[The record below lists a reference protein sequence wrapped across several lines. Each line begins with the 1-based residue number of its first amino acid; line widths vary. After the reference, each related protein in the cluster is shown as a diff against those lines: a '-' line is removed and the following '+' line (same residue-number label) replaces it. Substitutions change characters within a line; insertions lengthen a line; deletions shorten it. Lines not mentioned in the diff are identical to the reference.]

1 MEFCQSRKVGT
12 MNRNSPISLS
22 SRMTQRQLLISIHI
36 WLSDYIGERR
46 SGIHTAVSQDV
57 DKVFKGKTLNQ
68 LEMLE
73 QSIKKKLKGGEGVDV
88 GKLLL
93 FYLVRQNIGVKIPME
108 PFLLGGHLPSTFPK
122 VGESINSL
130 SHNNVIVWPK
140 DSRKLKTR
148 KRGSTTHTYLF
159 GKE

>member
-1 MEFCQSRKVGT
+1 
-12 MNRNSPISLS
+12 
-22 SRMTQRQLLISIHI
+22 MTQRQLLISVHI

-93 FYLVRQNIGVKIPME
+93 FHLVSQSIGTKCSGIFSLFAIIGRNRRSSLLFSTMSFSS
-108 PFLLGGHLPSTFPK
+108 FLNLN
-122 VGESINSL
+122 NS
-130 SHNNVIVWPK
+130 NQ
-140 DSRKLKTR
+140 T
-148 KRGSTTHTYLF
+148 
-159 GKE
+159 